1 MKISKWHVDY
11 KDSQYWVYSKKSV
24 DKKTG
29 KEFPT
34 DTGYFNTFAGALRE
48 VRHQMIGSKVG
59 QNKEDDL
66 EVVLRQIINIDK
78 YIVEQLEKMPE
89 KINDLVMSNDNGS
102 NGKS

>member
-59 QNKEDDL
+59 QNKEDNL
-66 EVVLRQIINIDK
+66 EVVLKQIVNIDK

-89 KINDLVMSNDNGS
+89 QINGLIKSINNGS
-102 NGKS
+102 NGKL

>member
-11 KDSQYWVYSKKSV
+11 KDSQYWVYSKWSV

-89 KINDLVMSNDNGS
+89 QINDLIENIDNGS
-102 NGKS
+102 NGKL

>member
-11 KDSQYWVYSKKSV
+11 QNGNYQVYSKKAV

-34 DTGYFNTFAGALRE
+34 DTGYFNTFAGALKE

-89 KINDLVMSNDNGS
+89 QINNLIKSTDNGL